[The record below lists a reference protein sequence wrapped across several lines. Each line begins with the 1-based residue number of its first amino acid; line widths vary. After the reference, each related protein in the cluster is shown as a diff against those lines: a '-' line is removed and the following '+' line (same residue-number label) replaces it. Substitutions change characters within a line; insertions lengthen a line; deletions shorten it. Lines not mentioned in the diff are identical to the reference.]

1 MRSDDIKKGP
11 ERMPNRALLKA
22 LGLMDDEMD
31 RPFIG
36 IANSF
41 NTIIPGHMALRRIA
55 EYVKYGIYSA
65 GGIPFEFGV
74 IGICDGI
81 AMGHEGMKYALP
93 SRELIADSVEVMVQA
108 HRFDGI
114 VFVGSCDK
122 IVPGMLMSAMRLD
135 IPAIVVTGGPMMPEK
150 YMGETLTLSMAFEAV
165 GKFKKGEMDEEELKF
180 YENLC
185 APSCGSC
192 QGLYTANT
200 MACLTEVLGMSL
212 PYCATSPCGSSQ
224 KLRIA
229 KESGRRIVELVRA
242 DISPSDM
249 ITESSFRNAITL
261 DMLIGGS
268 TNTVLHLP
276 AIAREA
282 GVEISL
288 PDFDRIS
295 RKTPHIV
302 SLDPASRDTMKDLH
316 EAGGIPAILK
326 TAKEKF
332 SDEKTVSG
340 LTIYEIADRAWIH
353 GDLIRPLSNPHHPTG
368 GIAILFGNLAEK
380 GAVVKSGAVS
390 EDMMKFT
397 GNARVFESEED
408 AVNAI
413 LNGEIEEGDAVIIR
427 YVGPKGA
434 PGMPEMLYPT
444 SAITGMG
451 YERVA
456 LITDGRFSGATRGPS
471 IGHVSPEA
479 VDGGV
484 IALVE
489 DGDSISIDIPGRSI
503 NVIVDED
510 ELQKRKEN
518 WVKKEKP
525 VKGYLGRYS
534 TLVTGAEK
542 GASLR

>member
-1 MRSDDIKKGP
+1 MRSDEVKKGL

-22 LGLMDDEMD
+22 LGLTDEEMD

-41 NTIIPGHMALRRIA
+41 NTVIPGHMALRRIT

-65 GGIPFEFGV
+65 GGVPFEFGV

-81 AMGHEGMKYALP
+81 AMGHGGMRYALP
-93 SRELIADSVEVMVQA
+93 SRELIADSVEVMAQA

-114 VFVGSCDK
+114 VLVGSCDK
-122 IVPGMLMSAMRLD
+122 IVPGMLMAAMRLD
-135 IPAIVVTGGPMMPEK
+135 IPAIVVTGGPMMPERYK
-150 YMGETLTLSMAFEAV
+150 GDTLTLSMAFEAV
-165 GKFKKGEMDEEELKF
+165 ARYKSGELSEDELKF

-212 PYCATSPCGSSQ
+212 PYCATSPCGSSE

-229 KESGRRIVELVRA
+229 KESGRRIVELVKKN
-242 DISPSDM
+242 IKPSDF
-249 ITESSFRNAITL
+249 ITENSFKNAITL

-276 AIAREA
+276 AIAKEA
-282 GVEISL
+282 GIEISL
-288 PDFDRIS
+288 IDFDRIS

-302 SLDPASRDTMKDLH
+302 SLDPASRNTMKDLH
-316 EAGGIPAILK
+316 EAGGIPAILRV
-326 TAKEKF
+326 AREKF

-340 LTIYEIADRAWIH
+340 LTVYEIADQAWVY
-353 GDLIRPLSNPHHPTG
+353 GDLIRPLSSPHHPSG

-390 EDMMKFT
+390 EDMMKFR

-408 AVNAI
+408 AVQAI
-413 LNGEIEEGDAVIIR
+413 LNRDIDEGDAVIIR

-444 SAITGMG
+444 SAIAGMG
-451 YERVA
+451 YEKVA
-456 LITDGRFSGATRGPS
+456 LITDGRFSGATRGPC

-479 VDGGV
+479 VEGGV
-484 IALVE
+484 IALVK
-489 DGDSISIDIPGRSI
+489 DGDEISIDIPGRSI
-503 NVIVDED
+503 NVLLDED
-510 ELQKRKEN
+510 ELAERKER
-518 WVKKEKP
+518 WVKKEK
-525 VKGYLGRYS
+525 KIGGYLARYS
-534 TLVTGAEK
+534 SLVTGAEN
-542 GASLR
+542 GASLK